1 MTIAQKNRMFFMGL
15 ADHGG
20 DRHAGTG
27 TGKCAHAGHGHGAL
41 SDHTRMMTGDI
52 WATIAITL
60 TALILIVALLLVTA
74 H

>member
-1 MTIAQKNRMFFMGL
+1 
-15 ADHGG
+15 
-20 DRHAGTG
+20 
-27 TGKCAHAGHGHGAL
+27 
-41 SDHTRMMTGDI
+41 MMTGDI